1 MSTQCALAPPVILP
15 GVLLDTNVYRE
26 LAVDEVRFRTLL
38 EAECRRGVA
47 RYADPFAVTE
57 LFAHLAD
64 PRDPDFGLCRRAVV
78 RVWQRCGPSGVE
90 PCGIIR
96 DSESRFAEIVIGTGL
111 PGHDARTETVG
122 VLIGRVATTPLDRPL
137 DEEENSRLR
146 VIADHVAEQKAR
158 FVETGRRLQATIEAI
173 HAEGGR
179 EERKETMKRA
189 RRMHESPAT
198 RRGFAAAFIH
208 GAYVNAGMIPPE
220 PLPDALIDRVYPHIA
235 TAVEFEALI
244 WEKLA
249 FDGAKPES
257 RGIQSLRWDQ
267 RIAFNIGQSIG
278 ARPLWLVTRDRD
290 FARAAKAAGH
300 GDRVLRLTAYER
312 RLGISS

>member
-1 MSTQCALAPPVILP
+1 MPAAAFP
-15 GVLLDTNVYRE
+15 GVLLDTNAYRE
-26 LAVDEVRFRTLL
+26 LAMDEARFQRFL
-38 EAECRRGVA
+38 EAERRRGVA
-47 RYADPFAVTE
+47 RYADPFAVSE
-57 LFAHLAD
+57 LLAHLANPQD
-64 PRDPDFGLCRRAVV
+64 RDFALCRRAVV
-78 RVWQRCGPSGVE
+78 RVWQRCGPSGGE

-96 DSESRFAEIVIGTGL
+96 DSESRFAEVVTGAGL
-111 PGHDARTETVG
+111 AGHDARTETIG
-122 VLIGRVATTPLDRPL
+122 VLIGRVAAAPLDQPL

-146 VIADHVAEQKAR
+146 VIAAHVAEQKAR

-173 HAEGGR
+173 HAGDGHEK
-179 EERKETMKRA
+179 RKETMKRA
-189 RRMHESPAT
+189 RRTHASPAT
-198 RRGFAAAFIH
+198 RRGFAEGYIRGAFT
-208 GAYVNAGMIPPE
+208 NAGVAPPD
-220 PLPDALIDRVYPHIA
+220 PLPDALVDRVYPYIA

-278 ARPLWLVTRDRD
+278 VRPLWLVTGDGD

-300 GDRVLRLTAYER
+300 GDRVLTLDQYER
-312 RLGISS
+312 WLGIGS